1 MGQQQLL
8 LIILGLIIVGIAVV
22 AGINLFTVNATE
34 AKRNNIVNDLLHLAS
49 EAQKYYKTPSAVG
62 GGSRSFIG
70 WEIPGRL
77 KTNADGEFMVSAA
90 AGQEQVI
97 LLGTGNGEVTANDY
111 VEVKMT
117 VTPEDYVTEIIK

>member
-8 LIILGLIIVGIAVV
+8 LIVLGLIIVGIAVV

-49 EAQKYYKTPSAVG
+49 EAQKYYRTPSVMG

-90 AGQEQVI
+90 AGLEQVI